1 MRSILE
7 KNQNHCFICGSC
19 SNLQQHHIF
28 GGNPNRQISDKYKLT
43 VTLCREC
50 HTGPQG
56 VHFNKALMDQLH
68 KLAQCKAMEFYGWSE
83 DEFREI
89 FGKNYL

>member
-7 KNQNHCFICGSC
+7 INQNHCFICGSC
-19 SNLQQHHIF
+19 SNLECHHVF
-28 GGNPNRQISDKYKLT
+28 QASNRKNSTKYKLT